1 MANEKAPAGTG
12 ANETSWVE
20 NTNKATQ
27 NQLYTERL
35 ERVQAALDRFLI
47 RTATRGQK

>member
-1 MANEKAPAGTG
+1 MKNEKAPAGTE
-12 ANETSWVE
+12 ANETSRGE
-20 NTNKATQ
+20 GIRKSLQ
-27 NQLYTERL
+27 NQLHTERL